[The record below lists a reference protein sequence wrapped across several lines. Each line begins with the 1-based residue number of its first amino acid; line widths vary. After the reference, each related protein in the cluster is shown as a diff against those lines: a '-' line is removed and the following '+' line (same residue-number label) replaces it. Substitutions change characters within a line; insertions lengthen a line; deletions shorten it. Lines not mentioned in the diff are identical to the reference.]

1 MPTGASIRPKNPAD
15 SSSERHHR
23 VLILGGGTAGI
34 TTAARL
40 RRAERRIDI
49 GLVEPSETHYYQP
62 LWTLVGRGVVEPEA
76 TARPTASVMPKDV
89 VWHRDRVA
97 RIDPHGSRVEL
108 ESGKVL
114 GYDVLVV
121 ALGIRLAWELVE
133 GAREALARPDVGTV
147 FSVESAPKVWEAMKR
162 FRGGT
167 AVFTNPL
174 GPIKCGGAPQKIMYL
189 ADAYWR
195 DEGLGARSRIVGA
208 FAGTV
213 MLGVPEINAA
223 LERIVADRGIE
234 MRFRH
239 DLRAI
244 DPEGKVATFREL
256 DTEQE
261 ITIPYDFLH
270 VTPPQRAPKPLAHS
284 PLALEEGPNAGFA
297 EVDLHTLQHVRY
309 PNVFVLGDAAALP
322 TAKTGAAVRKQAPV
336 VVANLRAVLEGS
348 ELPER
353 YDGYSSCPLL
363 TDVGKLILAEFTYG
377 NTFSPSF
384 PVDQTRER
392 YDMYL
397 LKRHLLPLLYWH
409 GMLKGRA

>member
-1 MPTGASIRPKNPAD
+1 MD
-15 SSSERHHR
+15 
-23 VLILGGGTAGI
+23 
-34 TTAARL
+34 
-40 RRAERRIDI
+40 RRIDI

-62 LWTLVGRGVVEPEA
+62 LWTLVGRGVVKPET
-76 TARPTASVMPKDV
+76 TARPTASVMPKEV
-89 VWHRDRVA
+89 VWHCDRVG
-97 RIDPHGSRVEL
+97 RIDPSGSRVEL
-108 ESGKVL
+108 ESGRTL
-114 GYDVLVV
+114 TYDVLVV

-133 GAREALARPDVGTV
+133 GAREALATPEVGSV
-147 FSVESAPKVWEAMKR
+147 FSVESAPTVWEAMKH

-167 AVFTNPL
+167 ALFTNPV

-189 ADAYWR
+189 AEAYWR
-195 DEGLGARSRIVGA
+195 DQGLRERSRVVGA

-213 MLGVPEINAA
+213 MLGVPEINAT

-244 DPEGKVATFREL
+244 DADEKVASFRDLESKQ
-256 DTEQE
+256 D
-261 ITIPYDFLH
+261 IPIPYDFLH
-270 VTPPQRAPKPLAHS
+270 VTPPQRAPIPVADS
-284 PLALEEGPNAGFA
+284 PLALAEGPNAGFA

-336 VVANLRAVLEGS
+336 VVANLRAVLEGG
-348 ELPER
+348 ELPKR

-363 TDVGKLILAEFTYG
+363 TDVGKLVLAEFTYG
-377 NTFSPSF
+377 NTFAPSF

>member
-1 MPTGASIRPKNPAD
+1 MD
-15 SSSERHHR
+15 
-23 VLILGGGTAGI
+23 
-34 TTAARL
+34 
-40 RRAERRIDI
+40 RRIDI

-62 LWTLVGRGVVEPEA
+62 LWTLVGRGVVKPET
-76 TARPTASVMPKDV
+76 TARPTASVMPKEV
-89 VWHRDRVA
+89 VWHRDRVG
-97 RIDPHGSRVEL
+97 RIDPSGSRVEL
-108 ESGKVL
+108 ESGRTL
-114 GYDVLVV
+114 TYDVLVV

-133 GAREALARPDVGTV
+133 GAREALATPEVGSV
-147 FSVESAPKVWEAMKR
+147 FSVESAPTVWEAMKH

-167 AVFTNPL
+167 ALFTNPV

-189 ADAYWR
+189 AEAYWR
-195 DEGLGARSRIVGA
+195 DQGLRERSRVVGA

-213 MLGVPEINAA
+213 MLGVPEINAT

-244 DPEGKVATFREL
+244 DADEKVASFRDLESKQ
-256 DTEQE
+256 D
-261 ITIPYDFLH
+261 IPIPYDFLH
-270 VTPPQRAPKPLAHS
+270 VTPPQRAPIPVADS
-284 PLALEEGPNAGFA
+284 PLALAEGPNAGFA

-309 PNVFVLGDAAALP
+309 PNVFVLGDAADLP

-348 ELPER
+348 ELPKR

-363 TDVGKLILAEFTYG
+363 TDVGKLVLAEFTYG
-377 NTFSPSF
+377 NTFAPSF